1 MSDKDNEAKSNPD
14 ETPTGNEPQP
24 ASEGGGSGD
33 STSVG
38 TAADGAAVSGEAS
51 SEGGASE
58 NGASE
63 NGLSEN
69 GGSEDGGPA
78 EKLADLM
85 ADSDSATGSTVAPRR
100 DLDADAM
107 AAAQAAIAEGERAL
121 AAARAQLGEEN
132 AQKRS
137 GSGRELALRVLLAV
151 NVLAMITVM
160 VMPSPQVA
168 DPATSTEATN
178 RVEPTTPVPATPSG
192 PRLADKYNQALV
204 ASEGGDY
211 VGAIALLEDYLAESP
226 RMTPS
231 RRINVYRAIAHYAS
245 TVGKL
250 GMAQDYER
258 KAQSL
263 AQSHYLPE
271 DLVATAKAAAESGDQ
286 EALRQ
291 VWARFLLQQRQIPSS
306 LYQHVAEAYLQLGD
320 SYRLDANAA
329 AEASRLAEL
338 RRTDELLQRQRDGKG
353 KER

>member
-24 ASEGGGSGD
+24 ASEAGASGD

-38 TAADGAAVSGEAS
+38 TAADGASGSGEAS
-51 SEGGASE
+51 SKG
-58 NGASE
+58 GASE
-63 NGLSEN
+63 NGLS
-69 GGSEDGGPA
+69 GDGASEDGDAG

-85 ADSDSATGSTVAPRR
+85 ADSDSATASSAGPRR

-121 AAARAQLGEEN
+121 AAARAQLGEES